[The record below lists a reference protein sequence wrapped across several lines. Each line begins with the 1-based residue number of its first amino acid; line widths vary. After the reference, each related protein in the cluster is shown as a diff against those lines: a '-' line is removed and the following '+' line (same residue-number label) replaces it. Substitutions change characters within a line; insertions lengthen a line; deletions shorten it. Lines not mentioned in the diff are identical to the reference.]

1 MQLMK
6 PVLPRENKNNMPKL
20 AGKRRLSAKQR
31 TWLSNFIFFGVAIF
45 AFEAFFLFP
54 SETLLKAAGS
64 QMKPETVSDLV
75 QSVCLTLPI
84 IFLLIVG
91 RWQS

>member
-1 MQLMK
+1 MEPILFGK
-6 PVLPRENKNNMPKL
+6 NKNNMPKL

-45 AFEAFFLFP
+45 AFEAFFQFP

-64 QMKPETVSDLV
+64 QLNPKTVSEVV
-75 QSVCLTLPI
+75 QSVCLGLPL
-84 IFLLIVG
+84 IFLLIVR
-91 RWQS
+91 RWQP